1 MAAGA
6 AACIHALIETENW
19 KYDSNETVQAV
30 CQRITVALSE
40 KSTRTV
46 IHLQL
51 ASALS
56 SMNPDTLSLYGA
68 ALMRIAEET
77 LKTAVDSW
85 QLRKAAVKLLQGVLI
100 ILDKATLETEVDLAI
115 HVSLTPSHGDL

>member
-19 KYDSNETVQAV
+19 KYASNETVQAV

-85 QLRKAAVKLLQGVLI
+85 QHRKAAVKLLQGMLI